1 MLGILSACGEGL
13 RVHPGHRYWKCDSF
27 NYAQK
32 SCLYCTKRLFVS
44 LKLVPSQIS
53 FSMTI

>member
-13 RVHPGHRYWKCDSF
+13 RVHLGHHYWKCDSF

-32 SCLYCTKRLFVS
+32 CCLYCTNRLFVS
-44 LKLVPSQIS
+44 LKFVPSQIS
-53 FSMTI
+53 FSLTI

>member
-32 SCLYCTKRLFVS
+32 CCLYCTNRLFVS
-44 LKLVPSQIS
+44 LKFVPSQIS
-53 FSMTI
+53 FSLTI